1 MAGFSIPLSGLAAA
15 SDSLDVIANNL
26 ANLNTDGYKDA
37 NVSFSSVFNQV
48 QGTSGNGDPI
58 EIGNG
63 VAIAGTTSN
72 FADGNVNATGQ
83 NSNMALQGNGF
94 FIVQGNG
101 AATEYTRD
109 GSFVT
114 NNQGQLATQSGQL
127 VMGFPVV
134 NGVVQ
139 TSSTLAP
146 ITVTQN

>member
-1 MAGFSIPLSGLAAA
+1 
-15 SDSLDVIANNL
+15 
-26 ANLNTDGYKDA
+26 
-37 NVSFSSVFNQV
+37 
-48 QGTSGNGDPI
+48 
-58 EIGNG
+58 
-63 VAIAGTTSN
+63 SN

-146 ITVTQN
+146 ITVTQNAVSPATASTTFQMTTNLDSNTAVGQS